1 MNVFGERQHPENLF
15 LCVLK
20 IFTTE
25 KVFIH
30 SDKSKKIAGSRHY
43 IHAEDVADGTF
54 FDENLNKL
62 KNTQTLEELNVQ
74 SLT

>member
-1 MNVFGERQHPENLF
+1 M
-15 LCVLK
+15 CVK
-20 IFTTE
+20 NIKDGK

-54 FDENLNKL
+54 LIKNLNKL
-62 KNTQTLEELNVQ
+62 KNTQKDFGG
-74 SLT
+74 S